1 MNTFTRKL
9 TIVWQDKGLRNRILI
24 VLGLLVAFRLL
35 ATIPVPGVDAAR
47 LSSFLSNNQFFGIL
61 NIFSGGGLNTL
72 SIIMLAVGPY
82 ITASIIMQL
91 LTIMVPSL
99 KSMYTEEGEAG
110 RRTFAQYTRILAVP
124 LALLQGFGLLLLL
137 KKEAIIGALTPIQF
151 ATSLIVVVAG
161 SMFLMW
167 IGEVMTEY
175 GISNG
180 ISVLIFAGIVAAL
193 PSHIAQAL
201 FTFDVSQIPYL
212 VLFVVLGALLI
223 FGVVLITEAE
233 RPIPVTYARQQRGPN
248 VTGGGVQT
256 YVPLRVNQAGVIPI
270 IFALSILLLPQLV
283 GNLLVNFAHNGHLLA
298 IGQSL
303 ANFSQTSWLYAV
315 LYFIFVFAFTF
326 FYTAVT
332 FDPHAMSENLQ
343 KSGAFIPG
351 IRPGQS
357 TEDYLSKVV
366 TRITLVGAI
375 FLGVIAVLPLI
386 VRSITGITSIALGG
400 TALLIVVSVVLDII
414 KRVDA
419 QASMH
424 EY

>member
-9 TIVWQDKGLRNRILI
+9 TIVWKDRPLRNRILI
-24 VLGLLVAFRLL
+24 VIGLLVVFRLL
-35 ATIPVPGVDAAR
+35 ATIPVPGVDQTR
-47 LSSFLSNNQFFGIL
+47 LASFLANNQFLGIL

-72 SIIMLAVGPY
+72 SIVMLAVGPY

-110 RRTFAQYTRILAVP
+110 RRTFAQYTRVLAVP

-137 KKEAIIGALTPIQF
+137 KKESIIGALTPIQF

-167 IGEVMTEY
+167 IGEMITEY

-180 ISVLIFAGIVAAL
+180 ISILIFAGIVAAL
-193 PSHIAQAL
+193 PSHISQAL
-201 FTFDVSQIPYL
+201 FTFSVSQIPYL

-223 FGVVLITEAE
+223 YAVVLITEAE
-233 RPIPVTYARQQRGPN
+233 RPIPVTYARQQRGGQDFGAVP
-248 VTGGGVQT
+248 T

-283 GNLLVNFAHNGHLLA
+283 GNLLVNFAHNSHLLA

-303 ANFSQTSWLYAV
+303 AGFSQTGVLYAV
-315 LYFIFVFAFTF
+315 LYFIFVFAFTY

-366 TRITLVGAI
+366 TRITFVGAL

-386 VRSITGITSIALGG
+386 VRSITGITAIALGG

-414 KRVDA
+414 KRIDA